1 MTKSRTIFI
10 AMELLNVSYI
20 MKTFEISSKLF
31 AYRHTYTCRYTW
43 FIRKNDSTIDNALKL
58 LTTRRNVLTMRISS
72 LADVMIA
79 RISIQWFQNRNYWY
93 IGVSIAPTIIVLVYF
108 IYPWSFSCSVWTG
121 HHNLQSKDFNTLGN
135 YLKGWSCHQEYHIY
149 P

>member
-72 LADVMIA
+72 LADVMIT
-79 RISIQWFQNRNYWY
+79 RISIQWFQNKNYWY
-93 IGVSIAPTIIVLVYF
+93 NGVTQTMIILVYF
-108 IYPWSFSCSVWTG
+108 IYDLSFFHVQFRLDIII
-121 HHNLQSKDFNTLGN
+121 HNQKISILLG
-135 YLKGWSCHQEYHIY
+135 II
-149 P
+149 

>member
-31 AYRHTYTCRYTW
+31 AYRHTHTCRYTW

-79 RISIQWFQNRNYWY
+79 RISIQWFENRNYWY
-93 IGVSIAPTIIVLVYF
+93 ECVVLLESVFWIEPIIQHPLQKKWLLQVTSFILGLFQFRLDIIIYNQNISIHLTMI
-108 IYPWSFSCSVWTG
+108 
-121 HHNLQSKDFNTLGN
+121 
-135 YLKGWSCHQEYHIY
+135 
-149 P
+149 

>member
-79 RISIQWFQNRNYWY
+79 RISIQWFQNKNYRY
-93 IGVSIAPTIIVLVYF
+93 PESVFQAEHIIPHRLHQQSLFYLTAFFLSISYLLLRLDII
-108 IYPWSFSCSVWTG
+108 I
-121 HHNLQSKDFNTLGN
+121 HNQKISILLG
-135 YLKGWSCHQEYHIY
+135 II
-149 P
+149 

>member
-79 RISIQWFQNRNYWY
+79 RISIQWFQNKNYRY
-93 IGVSIAPTIIVLVYF
+93 TLGIIVLDRTNHTTSIAETIIVLVYL
-108 IYPWSFSCSVWTG
+108 IHPWSFSCSV
-121 HHNLQSKDFNTLGN
+121 
-135 YLKGWSCHQEYHIY
+135 
-149 P
+149 